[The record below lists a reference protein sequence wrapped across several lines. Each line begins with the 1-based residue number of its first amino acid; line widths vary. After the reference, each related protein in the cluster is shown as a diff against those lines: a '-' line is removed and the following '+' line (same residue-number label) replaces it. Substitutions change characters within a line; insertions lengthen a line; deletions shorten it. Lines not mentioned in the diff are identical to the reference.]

1 MKIMITYRSKHHG
14 RRHHLIGDSIQ
25 IVSKHTVGFRSHFPC
40 QDLYPYIPY
49 DPWKTVGRQRRRTR
63 WHRRLNIW
71 LKLMSSTNNFSKRS
85 NEFEPLVTRAGIQ
98 VAFWIKR
105 YSNSLILSIVMNR
118 LVREVLPRQMALKAK
133 RMAAI
138 REIFVL
144 VLGSLTQFTHESP
157 AKLIP
162 RARKPDI
169 VAKMAK
175 TRAATQ

>member
-1 MKIMITYRSKHHG
+1 MITYQSKHHG
-14 RRHHLIGDSIQ
+14 RRHHLGRESIQ
-25 IVSKHTVGFRSHFPC
+25 LVWQHTVGFHI
-40 QDLYPYIPY
+40 QDFHRRRIPFY
-49 DPWKTVGRQRRRTR
+49 QRKTLGRQRRRTR
-63 WHRRLNIW
+63 WHRCLNIC
-71 LKLMSSTNNFSKRS
+71 LELMSSSNNFSKRS

-98 VAFWIKR
+98 VAFWIER
-105 YSNSLILSIVMNR
+105 YSNSLILSIVMNK

-133 RMAAI
+133 RTAAI
-138 REIFVL
+138 REIFDF

-162 RARKPDI
+162 RARKPEI